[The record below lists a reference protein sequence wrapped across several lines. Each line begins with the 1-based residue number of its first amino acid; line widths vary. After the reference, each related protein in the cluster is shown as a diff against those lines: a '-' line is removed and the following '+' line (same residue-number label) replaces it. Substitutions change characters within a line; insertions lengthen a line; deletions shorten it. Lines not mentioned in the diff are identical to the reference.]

1 MRTDIHISLLTFE
14 YCEVLQGHGVLP
26 VPKTEVLCDCVQDLH
41 LVPQLG
47 LRVDVGHP

>member
-1 MRTDIHISLLTFE
+1 MSLTF
-14 YCEVLQGHGVLP
+14 YYGEVLQGHGVLP
-26 VPKTEVLCDCVQDLH
+26 VLQPEVLCDRVEDLH